1 MAAKSTRQVPVQ
13 GDSIE
18 DQAQQQTGKQV
29 RLRVDHTGM
38 STNYANAFKTNAT
51 SEEVIV
57 DLGLNMV
64 VPNPQAKQEGEVVG
78 DILFQVNNRLILNYY
93 TAKRLA
99 LSLGQLVRAYEE
111 KFGELKLN
119 AAERMEGE
127 K

>member
-1 MAAKSTRQVPVQ
+1 VTDKTRQVPVQ
-13 GDSIE
+13 GDSVE
-18 DQAQQQTGKQV
+18 DQAKQQTGKQV
-29 RLRVDHTGM
+29 RLRIDQTGM
-38 STNYANAFKTNAT
+38 STTYANAFQTNAT
-51 SEEVIV
+51 SEEIIV

-64 VPNPQAKQEGEVVG
+64 VPTPPGQGDSDVAG

-99 LSLGQLVRAYEE
+99 LSLGQLVRGYEE

-119 AAERMEGE
+119 AADRAP

>member
-1 MAAKSTRQVPVQ
+1 LADKTRQVPVE
-13 GDSIE
+13 GDSVE
-18 DQAQQQTGKQV
+18 DQAKQQTGKQV

-38 STNYANAFKTNAT
+38 GTTYANAFKTNAT

-64 VPNPQAKQEGEVVG
+64 VPNPQGADAEIAG

-99 LSLGQLVRAYEE
+99 LSLGQLVRGYEE

-119 AAERMEGE
+119 VADRAGGD